1 LLCATLSGYGADY
14 SAPSPGKVYRIWNAR
29 YGNVMYETSAHQLNT
44 KSYAAAATSQPDY
57 SDQFLLESKPGT
69 ADGYMLRNVATGR
82 YVQTVSAN
90 ETPYTTGY
98 TPMTVQVTLNEQH
111 NADSAQL
118 KPCYNIFLSGSS
130 TYCLHEAQD
139 KQRVVRWQPTT
150 SASQNYGS
158 EWRFEDVEKT
168 DGMTASLKNTEK
180 LLAGVYRII
189 NDKRHNGSDWYAY
202 QNGSDGLFIQGD
214 KATSGYGQL
223 FLLRYTADDKYSIQS
238 LSSGG
243 YVQTVESNEVAYN
256 TGFMPH
262 GFNIVP
268 WTRDNSHTYY
278 NIFNVSASNGWG
290 WHANQ
295 NNKIVRWTPSA
306 ESTAS
311 ASEWKL
317 ERVDSISDVSLK
329 NQLAKALGGVGAA
342 SRTLLPCDE
351 PGVWARDGVQLCDGT
366 RQHGRR
372 RQQPVSAGVAIG
384 GSWQWLLHTPECRN
398 RPISH
403 QRLQAERLL
412 PYLQR
417 PANSGIQVVGQ
428 HRRPVHHGL

>member
-1 LLCATLSGYGADY
+1 MNHLRKRLNSLVVLLLCATLSGYGADY
-14 SAPSPGKVYRIWNAR
+14 SAPSPGKIYRIWNAR

-57 SDQFLLESKPGT
+57 SDLFLLESKPGT

-118 KPCYNIFLSGSS
+118 KPCYNLFLAGSS

-158 EWRFEDVEKT
+158 EWRFEEVEKT
-168 DGMTASLKNTEK
+168 DAMTASLKNTEK

-214 KATSGYGQL
+214 KATAGYGQL

-238 LSSGG
+238 LSTGG

-256 TGFMPH
+256 TGSRPMDSTSSLGRATTAIPITTSSMCRPRTD
-262 GFNIVP
+262 GAGTPIRT
-268 WTRDNSHTYY
+268 TR
-278 NIFNVSASNGWG
+278 
-290 WHANQ
+290 
-295 NNKIVRWTPSA
+295 
-306 ESTAS
+306 
-311 ASEWKL
+311 L
-317 ERVDSISDVSLK
+317 
-329 NQLAKALGGVGAA
+329 
-342 SRTLLPCDE
+342 
-351 PGVWARDGVQLCDGT
+351 
-366 RQHGRR
+366 
-372 RQQPVSAGVAIG
+372 
-384 GSWQWLLHTPECRN
+384 
-398 RPISH
+398 
-403 QRLQAERLL
+403 
-412 PYLQR
+412 
-417 PANSGIQVVGQ
+417 
-428 HRRPVHHGL
+428 